1 MCPMTTTIM
10 AETCSICAGSLKW
23 TERTESQDPEVPG
36 EKSSGTREKVHSRK
50 KKTHSTQTTGKEHA
64 LKGQKLLAQGS
75 ALGNYGRKP
84 VAL

>member
-36 EKSSGTREKVHSRK
+36 EPSTWGEIIWDKGKGTFDED
-50 KKTHSTQTTGKEHA
+50 EDPF
-64 LKGQKLLAQGS
+64 
-75 ALGNYGRKP
+75 NP
-84 VAL
+84 DNW

>member
-36 EKSSGTREKVHSRK
+36 EPSTWGEIIWDERQFK
-50 KKTHSTQTTGKEHA
+50 KEEDPFDSD
-64 LKGQKLLAQGS
+64 
-75 ALGNYGRKP
+75 NW
-84 VAL
+84 

>member
-36 EKSSGTREKVHSRK
+36 EPSTWGEIIWDKGKGTFDDEDPFDPD
-50 KKTHSTQTTGKEHA
+50 
-64 LKGQKLLAQGS
+64 
-75 ALGNYGRKP
+75 NW
-84 VAL
+84 